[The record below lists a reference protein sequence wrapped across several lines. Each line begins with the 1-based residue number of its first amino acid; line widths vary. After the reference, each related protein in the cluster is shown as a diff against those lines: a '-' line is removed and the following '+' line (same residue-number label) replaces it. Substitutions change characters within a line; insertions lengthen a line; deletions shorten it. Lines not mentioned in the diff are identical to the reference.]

1 CEYDSLA
8 ADQQFSDQNPLNR
21 PPRISWGFTQFQI
34 AAEQDANGKVYV
46 NSAGERF
53 DPPPMLDDTRLV
65 CTIERNEPGYDPI
78 IALAYKDA
86 VNSDP
91 FMGFDPGEAKMANMG
106 ATMEF
111 ESTVGFY
118 WKVNY
123 EIHFHDNSLATV
135 DDGWDQYVLD
145 KGSYELDANNKPK
158 RTLDQSTGLPI
169 ASGVLLNGSAKKI
182 LTPQTGTTSASTAT
196 VTSLTDTSSLA
207 PG

>member
-1 CEYDSLA
+1 
-8 ADQQFSDQNPLNR
+8 
-21 PPRISWGFTQFQI
+21 
-34 AAEQDANGKVYV
+34 
-46 NSAGERF
+46 
-53 DPPPMLDDTRLV
+53 
-65 CTIERNEPGYDPI
+65 
-78 IALAYKDA
+78 
-86 VNSDP
+86 
-91 FMGFDPGEAKMANMG
+91 
-106 ATMEF
+106 F

-207 PG
+207 PRMNVWGTNIIPDAVIATVDSATQITLARSSSTSTGNNKTGTAPVYFAMLLRFKPNV